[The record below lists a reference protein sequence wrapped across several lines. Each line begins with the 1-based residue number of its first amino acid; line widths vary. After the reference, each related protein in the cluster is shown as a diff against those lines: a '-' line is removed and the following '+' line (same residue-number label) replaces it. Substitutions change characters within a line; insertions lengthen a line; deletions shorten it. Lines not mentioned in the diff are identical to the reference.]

1 MSASTVVQGTDR
13 VRTND
18 AAGIYRVHGMLQS
31 YFTRKMTGY
40 LEYKGIPWR
49 FRPFAGMSPAALAAG
64 FPGGVPIVELP
75 EGAMMW
81 DSTAMI
87 HHLERRFPEP
97 AVLPDDPVQRFLAY
111 VVEDF
116 SDEWLYRPAVGTRW
130 LYPENAAVAG
140 FELARDI
147 AAVMPVPADH
157 AHVAVGAHVRGSLP
171 ALGVHESDIETW
183 IEDVLRRWVC
193 LFGAHLADR
202 PYLFGSRP
210 SLADFALFGGNVAHF
225 TNDPVC
231 RRWVDADAPG
241 VVAHTTRLLTPE
253 DQPAGTWDDTGD
265 PPATLVALIREIA
278 RTYLPWVSR
287 ACADGSADAIFGDG
301 TRIAIAATPFLR
313 AARGTLLARYR
324 LLRSDRLDAIL
335 AAAGALPFF
344 ADWIETAG
352 EIPDDGEPPRPVL
365 NRPFPSSDG

>member
-1 MSASTVVQGTDR
+1 MTITRPGV
-13 VRTND
+13 
-18 AAGIYRVHGMLQS
+18 YRVHGMMQS

-40 LEYKGIPWR
+40 FDYKGIPWR
-49 FRPFAGMSPAALAAG
+49 FRPFGGMSPAALAAG
-64 FPGGVPIVELP
+64 FPGGVPMVETP
-75 EGAMMW
+75 DGEMMW

-97 AVLPDDPVQRFLAY
+97 AVLPDDPVLRFLAY

-130 LYPENAAVAG
+130 LFPENAALAG
-140 FELARDI
+140 FELARDV
-147 AAVMPVPADH
+147 AAVMPLPADQ
-157 AHVAVGAHVRGSLP
+157 AHLAVGAHVRSSLP
-171 ALGVHESDIETW
+171 ALGVDESNVKTW
-183 IEDVLRRWVC
+183 VEDTLRPWVS

-202 PYLFGSRP
+202 PYLLGGRP
-210 SLADFALFGGNVAHF
+210 SLADFALFGGNAAHF
-225 TNDPVC
+225 TNDPAC
-231 RRWVDADAPG
+231 RRWVDADAPA

-253 DQPAGTWDDTGD
+253 DQPAGDWDDE

-278 RTYLPWVSR
+278 RTYLPWVTG
-287 ACADGSADAIFGDG
+287 ACTDGTAEAVFGDG

-335 AAAGALPFF
+335 ATAGALSFF
-344 ADWIETAG
+344 ADWIGTAG
-352 EIPDDGEPPRPVL
+352 DIPDDREPPRPAL
-365 NRPFPSSDG
+365 NRPFPPADG

>member
-1 MSASTVVQGTDR
+1 MTSAATR
-13 VRTND
+13 N
-18 AAGIYRVHGMLQS
+18 AGPVYRVHGMMQS

-40 LEYKGIPWR
+40 LDYKGIPWR
-49 FRPFAGMSPAALAAG
+49 FRPFGGMSPAALAAG
-64 FPGGVPIVELP
+64 FPGGVPMVETP
-75 EGAMMW
+75 DGAMMW

-97 AVLPDDPVQRFLAY
+97 TVLPDDPVLRFLAY

-130 LYPENAAVAG
+130 LFPENAAVAG

-147 AAVMPVPADH
+147 AAVMPLPADQ
-157 AHVAVGAHVRGSLP
+157 AQLAVGAHVRSSLH
-171 ALGVHESDIETW
+171 ALGIDEANVQTW
-183 IEDVLRRWVC
+183 VEDGLRPWVS
-193 LFGAHLADR
+193 LFGAHVADQ
-202 PYLFGSRP
+202 PYLLGGRP

-231 RRWVDADAPG
+231 RRWVDADAPA

-253 DQPAGTWDDTGD
+253 DQPAGDWVDE

-278 RTYLPWVSR
+278 RTYLPWVTH
-287 ACADGSADAIFGDG
+287 ACTDGMADAVFSDG

-313 AARGTLLARYR
+313 TARGTLLARYR
-324 LLRSDRLDAIL
+324 SLRCDRLDSFL
-335 AAAGALPFF
+335 DGAGALPFF
-344 ADWIETAG
+344 AGCIETAG
-352 EIPDDGEPPRPVL
+352 EIPDDREPPRPTL
-365 NRPFPSSDG
+365 NRPFPPAEG